1 MRLSSADRLS
11 ILACVT
17 GLALLAIFFA
27 ATLLGAPNPEW
38 LPMAIASIA
47 GFEIFM
53 AIDAQRRR
61 RAGDGSNG

>member
-1 MRLSSADRLS
+1 MLLRWS
-11 ILACVT
+11 I
-17 GLALLAIFFA
+17 A

-38 LPMAIASIA
+38 LSMAIASIA